1 MVFKKKKIKISI
13 CISTDISHKCCYL
26 PIFYLNKSSHT
37 LCFIN
42 KWQQNVPNTKEAT
55 THDQMKQVVTS
66 GWTLWLY
73 KKGGWARRRTDG
85 QPVKVSVLKSF
96 ISRRKISC
104 LMNNA
109 AHDRWLPSQGWL
121 QSRLHAPKLI
131 ITPIVL
137 FFRTICKPWTPVL
150 LREREKVI
158 ISPLFLLLCCTLP
171 NIQLDRIPRII

>member
-1 MVFKKKKIKISI
+1 MISFLEKIKISI

-26 PIFYLNKSSHT
+26 PIFYLNISSHT

-85 QPVKVSVLKSF
+85 RPVKVSVLKSF

-109 AHDRWLPSQGWL
+109 AHDRWLPAL
-121 QSRLHAPKLI
+121 QSPLHAPKLI

-137 FFRTICKPWTPVL
+137 FYRTICKPWTPVR

-158 ISPLFLLLCCTLP
+158 ISPLFLLLRCTLQ
-171 NIQLDRIPRII
+171 NIQLDKKPRII